1 MKIADT
7 SGQDVMIES
16 NKGRFKLYA
25 YLGATIGII
34 LLGFMI
40 TPTLARWSSA
50 DHSVSI
56 DRVRLATVT
65 RGDFVRD
72 VSVQGRI
79 IAAVSPTL
87 YSTASGTVTFN
98 VQAGETVT
106 KGDPLGLIDSPEL
119 TNRLAQEQAT
129 LQSMMIEKDR
139 QEIQSKKQALENQ
152 KVVDLAKITLNAAD
166 REQRRAAEAFK
177 RNTISKIDHEK
188 ATDDLDSA
196 KLAYNHSVEDASLN
210 QESLEFEMTTKRL
223 EIQRQQLLVDDLL
236 RQVGELQIMSPVD
249 GIVGQL
255 VVEQKTA
262 VAKNQPIITV
272 VDLSQFEV
280 AVAVPESYADD
291 LGLGMEAEIR
301 TGNDLHKAML
311 VSISPEIQNNQVIGR
326 VRFAGTPPDGL
337 RQNQRLTTRILLE
350 LKEDVLMVQRGQ
362 FLDSGAGRVAYQ
374 VNGDVAV
381 KRTIKTGARSLS
393 QVEILEGLDID
404 QEIIISSTEA
414 FQGADTVLIN
424 R

>member
-1 MKIADT
+1 
-7 SGQDVMIES
+7 MIES

-25 YLGATIGII
+25 YLGVTIGII

-50 DHSVSI
+50 DHSISI

-87 YSTASGTVTFN
+87 YSTATGTVTFN

-106 KGDPLGLIDSPEL
+106 KGDVLGRIDSPEL

-129 LQSMMIEKDR
+129 LQSMTIEKDR

-196 KLAYNHSVEDASLN
+196 KLAYNHAVEDASLN

-236 RQVGELQIMSPVD
+236 RQVDELQVMSPVD

-280 AVAVPESYADD
+280 EVAVPESYADD

-326 VRFAGTPPDGL
+326 VRFAGTPPEGL

-393 QVEILEGLDID
+393 QVEILEGLDIN

>member
-16 NKGRFKLYA
+16 KSSRFKLYA
-25 YLGATIGII
+25 YIGTTLIII
-34 LLGFMI
+34 LIGFLI

-56 DRVRLATVT
+56 DRIRLATVT

-79 IAAVSPTL
+79 VAAVSPTL
-87 YSTASGTVTFN
+87 FASATGTVSFA
-98 VQAGETVT
+98 VQAGETVRQ
-106 KGDPLGLIDSPEL
+106 GDTLGMIDSPEL

-129 LQSMMIEKDR
+129 LQSMTIEKDR

-152 KVVDLAKITLNAAD
+152 KIVDLAKVTLNAAE
-166 REQRRAAEAFK
+166 REQRRAADAFQ
-177 RNTISKIDHEK
+177 RSAISTIDNEK
-188 ATDDLDSA
+188 AQDDLESA
-196 KLAYNHSVEDASLN
+196 KLAYNHAVEDATLN
-210 QESLEFEMTTKRL
+210 HESLEFEMKTKRL
-223 EIQRQQLLVDDLL
+223 QIQRQQLLVDDLL
-236 RQVGELQIMSPVD
+236 RQVEDLKIRSPVS

-255 VVEQKTA
+255 IVEQKTA

-280 AVAVPESYADD
+280 EVAVPESYADD

-301 TGNDLHKAML
+301 TGNELHKAML

-326 VRFAGTPPDGL
+326 VRFADSPPAGL

-350 LKEDVLMVQRGQ
+350 LKEDVLMVKRGQ

-374 VNGDVAV
+374 IDGDVAV

-393 QVEILEGLDID
+393 QVEILDGLDVN
-404 QEIIISSTEA
+404 QEIIISSTDA
-414 FQGADTVLIN
+414 FQGADTILIN

>member
-16 NKGRFKLYA
+16 SQGRFKLYL
-25 YLGATIGII
+25 YLGVAIGILI
-34 LLGFMI
+34 LGYMI
-40 TPTLARWSSA
+40 IPTFSRWSSA
-50 DHSVSI
+50 DYSVSI
-56 DRVRLATVT
+56 DRIRLATVT
-65 RGDFVRD
+65 RGDFIRD

-79 IAAVSPTL
+79 VAAISPTL
-87 YSTASGTVTFN
+87 FSTATGTVTFN
-98 VQAGETVT
+98 VQAGETVA
-106 KGDPLGLIDSPEL
+106 KGDVLGSIDSPEL

-129 LQSMMIEKDR
+129 LQSMTIAKDR
-139 QEIQSKKQALENQ
+139 QKIQSKKQSLENQ

-166 REQRRAAEAFK
+166 REHRRAEEAFK

-188 ATDDLDSA
+188 ASDDLESA
-196 KLAYNHSVEDASLN
+196 KLAYHHAVEDASLN
-210 QESLEFEMTTKRL
+210 QESLQFEMTTKRL

-236 RQVGELQIMSPVD
+236 RQVDELKVMSPVD

-262 VAKNQPIITV
+262 VVKNQPIITV

-280 AVAVPESYADD
+280 EIAVPESYADD
-291 LGLGMEAEIR
+291 LGLGMEVEIR
-301 TGNDLHKAML
+301 TGDDRHEAML

-326 VRFAGTPPDGL
+326 VRFVGTPPDGL

-350 LKEDVLMVQRGQ
+350 LKENVLMVQRGQ
-362 FLDSGAGRVAYQ
+362 FLDSGAGRFAYQ
-374 VNGDVAV
+374 LDGDVAV
-381 KRTIKTGARSLS
+381 KRAIKTGARSLS
-393 QVEILEGLDID
+393 QVEILEGLDNN

-414 FQGADTVLIN
+414 FQGANTVLIN